1 MRITN
6 FELCKQYQI
15 RIDYDLQLQ
24 RSFIMKD
31 EIKKVIFEWK
41 SNCPYGEL
49 KSVKQAN
56 DSIIRDEFL
65 LLFEIAMSVKCVDE
79 SEIVKVNKYFQT
91 LTQNDDQMN
100 SQLDLNR
107 LKNLLRNI
115 DSEFFEK
122 IQKTFDRYIEKFEG
136 SNYSEL
142 EL

>member
-1 MRITN
+1 
-6 FELCKQYQI
+6 
-15 RIDYDLQLQ
+15 
-24 RSFIMKD
+24 MKD